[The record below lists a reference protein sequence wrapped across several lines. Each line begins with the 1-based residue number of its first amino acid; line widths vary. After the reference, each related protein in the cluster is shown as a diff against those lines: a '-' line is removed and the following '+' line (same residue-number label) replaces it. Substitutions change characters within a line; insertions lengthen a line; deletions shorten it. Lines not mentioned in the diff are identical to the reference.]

1 MGILQEVHLRHMD
14 CSGEVVFYLF
24 FFFLLR
30 GLRSL
35 FLIYEKFI
43 DIPVFIPDNT
53 ATSE

>member
-1 MGILQEVHLRHMD
+1 MGILQEVHLRHMA
-14 CSGEVVFYLF
+14 CSSEVG
-24 FFFLLR
+24 FFLLR